1 MYVSK
6 GVDGMKRRIVVTGIG
21 CVTPIGSTIQE
32 LRASLYAGRIGVGNL
47 TLFDA
52 THFPVRIAA
61 EVRGWDLSHVGEDPR
76 RWQHCPRQTSF
87 ALGAGLQAAH
97 QAGIRDARI
106 DPERFGVYLGC
117 GEPFEDFRT
126 FTASIHS
133 SLESGVLEPD
143 SATQHALRV
152 FDPDTERESEPDM
165 PAMHL
170 GEMLNAQG
178 PILNCISAC
187 VSSTQAIGEA
197 ARMIRQN
204 EVDVMLCGGAHSTIH
219 PFGVTGF
226 QRLSALSTRNDNPQ
240 AAVRPFDADRDGF
253 VIGEGGATFIIEE
266 LEHARRR
273 GADILGELTG
283 YGSAQ
288 DAYRVTDSHPDG
300 RGTTSALQRALAS
313 AHLNPEDIDYI
324 NAHGTGTI
332 LNDRVETLAIKHA
345 FGEYAWKVPVSST
358 KSMLG
363 HATTACGAIELAV
376 CLLSLQSGII
386 PPTVNHE
393 KPDPQ
398 CDLDYVPRNAREVN
412 CRHVLTNNIGFGG
425 QNAALIVSRFD
436 ESSRAARRA
445 A

>member
-1 MYVSK
+1 MQ
-6 GVDGMKRRIVVTGIG
+6 RRIVVTGIG

-32 LRASLYAGRIGVGNL
+32 LQANLYAGRIGVGRL

-61 EVRGWDLSHVGEDPR
+61 EVHDWDLSHVGEDPK
-76 RWQHCPRQTSF
+76 RWQHCPRQTTF

-97 QAGIRDARI
+97 QSEIRDGRI
-106 DPERFGVYLGC
+106 DPLRFGVYLGC

-133 SLESGVLEPD
+133 SRECGVLEAD
-143 SATQHALRV
+143 KSAPRALRV
-152 FDPDTERESEPDM
+152 FDPDTEREFEPDM

-170 GEMLNAQG
+170 GGILNAQG

-240 AAVRPFDADRDGF
+240 AAVRPFDVDRDGF
-253 VIGEGGATFIIEE
+253 VIGEGAATFIIEE

-273 GADILGELTG
+273 GAEILGELTG

-300 RGTTSALQRALAS
+300 RGTTSALQRALTS
-313 AHLNPEDIDYI
+313 ARLNPEDIDYI

-345 FGEYAWKVPVSST
+345 FGEHAWKVPVSST

-376 CLLSLQSGII
+376 CLFSLQSGVI

-398 CDLDYVPRNAREVN
+398 CDLDYVPRHAREVN

>member
-1 MYVSK
+1 
-6 GVDGMKRRIVVTGIG
+6 MKRRIVVTGIG

-32 LRASLYAGRIGVGNL
+32 LQSNLYAGRIGIGKL

-52 THFPVRIAA
+52 THFPVQIAA
-61 EVRGWDLSHVGEDPR
+61 EVRHWDLSHVGEDPA

-97 QAGIRDARI
+97 HAGIRNGRI
-106 DPERFGVYLGC
+106 DPSRFGVYLGC
-117 GEPFEDFRT
+117 GEPFEDFRA
-126 FTASIHS
+126 FAASIQ
-133 SLESGVLEPD
+133 
-143 SATQHALRV
+143 SAQEDGIPEAARYAPLRV
-152 FDPDTERESEPDM
+152 FDPDMERELEPDM
-165 PAMHL
+165 PAVHL
-170 GEMLNAQG
+170 GGILNAQG

-253 VIGEGGATFIIEE
+253 VIGEGGAAFIIEE

-273 GADILGELTG
+273 GAEILGELTG

-332 LNDRVETLAIKHA
+332 LNDRVETTAIKHA
-345 FGEYAWKVPVSST
+345 FGEHAWKVPISST

-376 CLLSLQSGII
+376 CLFSLQSGVI

-412 CRHVLTNNIGFGG
+412 CRHALTNNIGFGG

-436 ESSRAARRA
+436 ESSRTAGRRRRA

>member
-1 MYVSK
+1 MSK
-6 GVDGMKRRIVVTGIG
+6 GVDDMKRRIVVTGIG

-32 LRASLYAGRIGVGNL
+32 LQVNLYAGRIGVGKL

-61 EVRGWDLSHVGEDPR
+61 EVRDWDLSHVGEDPI
-76 RWQHCPRQTSF
+76 RWQHCPRQTAF

-97 QAGIRDARI
+97 HAGIRNSRI
-106 DPERFGVYLGC
+106 DPSRFGIYLGC
-117 GEPFEDFRT
+117 GEPFEDFGT
-126 FTASIHS
+126 FTASIQNS
-133 SLESGVLEPD
+133 RAGGVPEANSFVPH
-143 SATQHALRV
+143 TLRV
-152 FDPDTERESEPDM
+152 FNPDTERELEPDM
-165 PAMHL
+165 PAIHL
-170 GEMLNAQG
+170 GRMLNAQG

-204 EVDVMLCGGAHSTIH
+204 EVDIMLCGGAHSTIH

-226 QRLSALSTRNDNPQ
+226 QRLSALSTRNDNPE

-253 VIGEGGATFIIEE
+253 VIGEGAATFIIEE

-273 GADILGELTG
+273 GAEILGELTG

-313 AHLNPEDIDYI
+313 ARLNPEDIDYI

-345 FGEYAWKVPVSST
+345 FGEHAWKVPVSST

-376 CLLSLQSGII
+376 CLFSLQSGVI

-398 CDLDYVPRNAREVN
+398 CDLDYVPRHAREVN

>member
-1 MYVSK
+1 M
-6 GVDGMKRRIVVTGIG
+6 DDMKRRIVVTGIG
-21 CVTPIGSTIQE
+21 CVTPIGSSVQE
-32 LRASLYAGRIGVGNL
+32 LQANLYAGRIGVGKL
-47 TLFDA
+47 SLFDA
-52 THFPVRIAA
+52 THFPVRIEA
-61 EVRGWDLSHVGEDPR
+61 EVRDWDLSHVGIDPTQ
-76 RWQHCPRQTSF
+76 WQHCPRQTTF
-87 ALGAGLQAAH
+87 AIGAGLQAARH
-97 QAGIRDARI
+97 AGIEDSQI
-106 DPERFGVYLGC
+106 DPSRFGIYLGC
-117 GEPFEDFRT
+117 GEPFEDFGG
-126 FTASIHS
+126 FTAAIHDS
-133 SLESGVLEPD
+133 RQNGVSPADQSGPR
-143 SATQHALRV
+143 TLRL
-152 FDPDTERESEPDM
+152 FDPDADREFEPEM
-165 PAMHL
+165 PAIHL
-170 GEMLNAQG
+170 GEILNAQG
-178 PILNCISAC
+178 PVLNCISAC

-226 QRLSALSTRNDNPQ
+226 QRLSALSTRNDDPQ

-253 VIGEGGATFIIEE
+253 VIGEGAATFIVEE

-273 GADILGELTG
+273 GAEILGEITG

-288 DAYRVTDSHPDG
+288 DAYRVTDSHPEG
-300 RGTTSALQRALAS
+300 RGTASALQRALAS
-313 AHLNPEDIDYI
+313 ARLNPADIDYI

-332 LNDRVETLAIKHA
+332 LNDRVETIAIKHA
-345 FGEYAWKVPVSST
+345 FGESAWKIPVSST

-376 CLLSLQSGII
+376 CVFSLQSGVI

-393 KPDPQ
+393 NPDPQ

-436 ESSRAARRA
+436 ESSRTASRRSRA

>member
-1 MYVSK
+1 
-6 GVDGMKRRIVVTGIG
+6 MKRRVVVTGIG
-21 CVTPIGSTIQE
+21 CVTPIGSTIQQ
-32 LRASLYAGRIGVGNL
+32 LQANLYAGRIGVGRL
-47 TLFDA
+47 SLFDA

-61 EVRGWDLSHVGEDPR
+61 EVRDWDVSHVGEDPA
-76 RWQHCPRQTSF
+76 RWQKCPRQTTF
-87 ALGAGLQAAH
+87 AIGAGLQAARH
-97 QAGIRDARI
+97 AGIDDTQIDAS
-106 DPERFGVYLGC
+106 RFGVYLGC
-117 GEPFEDFRT
+117 GEPFEDFSS
-126 FTASIHS
+126 FTASIHNS
-133 SLESGVLEPD
+133 RQGGIAKTDHSTL
-143 SATQHALRV
+143 HALRL
-152 FDPDTERESEPDM
+152 FDPDTNREYEPDM

-170 GEMLNAQG
+170 AEMLNAQG
-178 PILNCISAC
+178 PVLNCISAC

-253 VIGEGGATFIIEE
+253 VIGEGAATFIIEE

-273 GADILGELTG
+273 GAEILGELTG

-313 AHLNPEDIDYI
+313 AHINPEDIDYI

-332 LNDRVETLAIKHA
+332 LNDRVETLAIKQA
-345 FGEYAWKVPVSST
+345 FGPHAYKIPVSST

-363 HATTACGAIELAV
+363 HATTACGAIEFAV
-376 CLLSLQSGII
+376 CLFSLQSGVI

-393 KPDPQ
+393 NPDSQ
-398 CDLDYVPRNAREVN
+398 CDLDYVPRNAREVK

-425 QNAALIVSRFD
+425 QNAALIVSQFL
-436 ESSRAARRA
+436 ESSRTASRIGRA

>member
-1 MYVSK
+1 
-6 GVDGMKRRIVVTGIG
+6 MKRRIVVTGIG
-21 CVTPIGSTIQE
+21 CVTPIGRTIQE
-32 LRASLYAGRIGVGNL
+32 LQASLYAGRIGVGNL

-52 THFPVRIAA
+52 TCFPVRIAA
-61 EVRGWDLSHVGEDPR
+61 EVRDWDLSQVGVDSR

-87 ALGAGLQAAH
+87 AIGAGLQAAH
-97 QAGIRDARI
+97 QAGVLDARI
-106 DPERFGVYLGC
+106 DLERFGVYLGC
-117 GEPFEDFRT
+117 GEPFEDFQT
-126 FTASIHS
+126 FAASIHS
-133 SLESGVLEPD
+133 SSRESGGVESD

-253 VIGEGGATFIIEE
+253 VIGEGAATFIIEE

-386 PPTVNHE
+386 PPTINHE